1 MNIFYRNAKE
11 RISCIFVFSLLFLNL
26 IASCRAEKTKKFK
39 ILKVRDKDKDKAE
52 WDLALNK
59 SHGWIFFLSF

>member
-52 WDLALNK
+52 
-59 SHGWIFFLSF
+59 